1 MQPRKTEAGSNLSG
15 LRKRWAGLAFTAIL
29 ALATSYVLLWSRW
42 QPAFAA
48 RWLLLTS
55 LGFIYLFAI
64 LWAGLGENHQE
75 GGDKLLPSF
84 GAGNYLTIL
93 RGALIAAVMGFL
105 VSPRPGGWLAWM
117 PGVCYTLAALI
128 DLFDGYVARRARQTT
143 RLGEILDLK
152 LDGLGV
158 LAAALLAARYG
169 QVPAWYLLVG
179 GARYLFIA
187 GLWLR
192 RYLGKPVH
200 ELPAIAS
207 RRPFAGT
214 QMGFLAV
221 ALLPV
226 FSPPITYLAGTL
238 FAIPFLTGF
247 ARDWLLASGAL
258 ESGLRQPRRDDLV
271 IVSSRWGFLG
281 QWTPLTLRAAAVSLT
296 AVALGSKV
304 KIYADLLGATAPAGL
319 GLLLLL
325 LVQVIGL
332 ALITLGAAGRMAAL
346 AILFSIGIQQRFS
359 PLAFMEVS
367 LIVVT
372 TALFFLGTGPYSLWK
387 PEDKIIR
394 KRLGEV

>member
-1 MQPRKTEAGSNLSG
+1 MGY
-15 LRKRWAGLAFTAIL
+15 
-29 ALATSYVLLWSRW
+29 ALLQSEW
-42 QPAFAA
+42 QPLYAA
-48 RWLLLTS
+48 RWLLFAA
-55 LGFIYLFAI
+55 LGFTYLLGI
-64 LWAGLGENHQE
+64 VWAGLGENYRKGE
-75 GGDKLLPSF
+75 GELLPSF
-84 GAGNYLTIL
+84 GAGNYLTL
-93 RGALIAAVMGFL
+93 FRGALIATVMGFL
-105 VSPRPGGWLAWM
+105 LSPRPEGWVAWL
-117 PGVCYTLAALI
+117 PGVCYTLAAII
-128 DLFDGYVARRARQTT
+128 DLFDGYVARRTDQVT
-143 RLGEILDLK
+143 RLGEILDLN

-169 QVPAWYLLVG
+169 QVPTWYLLVG

-192 RYLGKPVH
+192 RFLGKPVY
-200 ELPAIAS
+200 ELPESSS

-226 FSPPITYLAGTL
+226 FSPPTTYLAGTL
-238 FAIPFLTGF
+238 FAVPFLTGF

-258 ESGLRQPRRDDLV
+258 ESGPRRPRRDDLG
-271 IVSSRWGFLG
+271 IVSSRWGFLD

-296 AVALGSKV
+296 AVALGSKL
-304 KIYADLLGATAPAGL
+304 KIYAGLLGGDAPAGL
-319 GLLLLL
+319 SLLLIL
-325 LVQVIGL
+325 LVQMIGL

-346 AILFSIGIQQRFS
+346 AILFSVGIQQRFS
-359 PLAFMEVS
+359 PLAFIDVS

-394 KRLGEV
+394 KRFGEV